1 MFRRAVV
8 CIVLGCSGMAALEAP
23 AAAVTPF
30 DGHWSVVA
38 RTTGGKCDPYL
49 GFQLDVV
56 DGRILSRQADISG
69 LVTGAGAVRVT
80 IRGKGSLIDGTGRLY
95 DGAGSG
101 RWSERSP
108 SGGCR
113 GDWKAKRRA

>member
-1 MFRRAVV
+1 MFRRAVI
-8 CIVLGCSGMAALEAP
+8 CIVLGGSGIAALEAP

-56 DGRILSRQADISG
+56 DGRILSRQADVSG
-69 LVTGAGAVRVT
+69 RVTAAGAVTVT
-80 IRGKGSLIDGTGRLY
+80 IRGKGSQIDGTGRLY
-95 DGAGSG
+95 GGSGSG
-101 RWSERSP
+101 RWSELSP